1 MIEKS
6 SCDSKNGNAYVKKSR
21 VGSNVTKYMIMSL
34 AVIALVA
41 ILASAGNA
49 IFKSATLDASNTSL
63 DSIIACEENALK
75 YEQLGYYSGGVHNL
89 TQSLLRAQVAETRRM
104 VSAKRP
110 KSSRKVMLV

>member
-1 MIEKS
+1 
-6 SCDSKNGNAYVKKSR
+6 
-21 VGSNVTKYMIMSL
+21 MIMSL

-75 YEQLGYYSGGVHNL
+75 YEQLGYYSGD
-89 TQSLLRAQVAETRRM
+89 TAQFNAVIAACTSSGNSADGISETT
-104 VSAKRP
+104 
-110 KSSRKVMLV
+110 